1 MDLVRKSLRKTKSDS
16 KISCTN
22 QYENNYTLNI
32 EKSLKKKL
40 ESTKRTEIEY
50 ENTKGGI
57 TSKLDA
63 VSFELFIHAC
73 EKFYGESNLHEFT
86 KTTATD
92 RQSNN
97 VQYTFHIKTKDSDPF
112 NYTINAYLTKCSLLI
127 NGRNTQHFINND
139 VIHIHKIMS
148 NTTIQ
153 GAKVNVELLNKNL
166 ASKLESA
173 LESIDHSKSSL
184 EPTSAISNPHKAVEK
199 CHKCNRIC
207 KSRAVL
213 CQFGHWVHYSCD
225 KLSEKDIQ
233 TIEKDEQNYIC
244 KKCSNLSLKSPSRC
258 ITLPN
263 SSEIFR
269 NKSILSTGTSTLAKT
284 LLLEEI
290 QCNGCDVTLDKIENK
305 CVNCDMTF
313 HNQCLDKT
321 TDQCFSC
328 IGIEDQDTVI
338 NSVNFHQTV
347 VKQTSPNLQNLDINN
362 SGTTPNLITS
372 VSSAKNTANLD
383 KQSDHNTVN
392 TQNEIQT
399 SSKMKEL
406 RTLELKLKK
415 KEEQLKIK
423 EAMLNEDMKE
433 KTKVMDRLHKAEIR
447 NIELENTI
455 KTLQTRIEQIPINS
469 VVNNSN
475 PTNSQ
480 SKIKE
485 EEDELIIG
493 MRKRVTKFVL
503 NKIDKELNKLESN
516 NDHSEHNTE
525 TSSNPQYNYERQNY
539 SDNYWNYN
547 NGYSGQYRDTQPYY
561 NYHHNWQQGHN
572 EDSSS
577 YQNTEITHNICTD
590 NLIEI
595 QPTNVHTST
604 INSKPVNTQHTTYC
618 DKNKLPKFNC
628 NLEKVNRNSQ
638 NSEKHTNQSQTQNS
652 EHYFSTIGQPLY
664 FHPTPQQTHFLQLAS
679 LNPSRYK
686 EPNL

>member
-1 MDLVRKSLRKTKSDS
+1 
-16 KISCTN
+16 
-22 QYENNYTLNI
+22 
-32 EKSLKKKL
+32 
-40 ESTKRTEIEY
+40 
-50 ENTKGGI
+50 
-57 TSKLDA
+57 
-63 VSFELFIHAC
+63 
-73 EKFYGESNLHEFT
+73 
-86 KTTATD
+86 
-92 RQSNN
+92 
-97 VQYTFHIKTKDSDPF
+97 
-112 NYTINAYLTKCSLLI
+112 
-127 NGRNTQHFINND
+127 
-139 VIHIHKIMS
+139 
-148 NTTIQ
+148 
-153 GAKVNVELLNKNL
+153 
-166 ASKLESA
+166 
-173 LESIDHSKSSL
+173 
-184 EPTSAISNPHKAVEK
+184 
-199 CHKCNRIC
+199 
-207 KSRAVL
+207 
-213 CQFGHWVHYSCD
+213 
-225 KLSEKDIQ
+225 
-233 TIEKDEQNYIC
+233 
-244 KKCSNLSLKSPSRC
+244 
-258 ITLPN
+258 
-263 SSEIFR
+263 
-269 NKSILSTGTSTLAKT
+269 
-284 LLLEEI
+284 
-290 QCNGCDVTLDKIENK
+290 
-305 CVNCDMTF
+305 MTF

-338 NSVNFHQTV
+338 NSVNSHQTV
-347 VKQTSPNLQNLDINN
+347 VKQTSHNLQNLDINN
-362 SGTTPNLITS
+362 SGPTPNLITS
-372 VSSAKNTANLD
+372 VSSAKNAANLD
-383 KQSDHNTVN
+383 KQSDHNTIN

-433 KTKVMDRLHKAEIR
+433 KTKIMDRLHKAEIR

-516 NDHSEHNTE
+516 SDHSEHNTE

-595 QPTNVHTST
+595 QPTNVHSST

-652 EHYFSTIGQPLY
+652 EHYFSTIEQPLY